1 MHVAFEYGHP
11 LGGDRVRMSGR
22 RAFSSNLEPPGPP
35 RIPPSALGQLRLSAL
50 LGPVGPK
57 NVAKSVLN
65 ALCCGLPTSY
75 ATYTA
80 CQPDFQ
86 TIFFKFPTFQISKI
100 NAFNREGRYFSGFP
114 PFPFQSSFRPLLGLF
129 WDHSVILFGTFPAT
143 LGSSWVLLAPLG
155 SSSWLLITL
164 LGQFRAPSLLQEVPG
179 RLKIQQG
186 GG

>member
-1 MHVAFEYGHP
+1 MRGAFKSGHP

-35 RIPPSALGQLRLSAL
+35 RIPPGASTQLRHPAL

-80 CQPDFQ
+80 CQPDFR

-100 NAFNREGRYFSGFP
+100 NVFNREGRHFSGFR

-129 WDHSVILFGTFPAT
+129 WDHSVTLFGTFPTT
-143 LGSSWVLLAPLG
+143 LGSSWALSEPPG
-155 SSSWLLITL
+155 
-164 LGQFRAPSLLQEVPG
+164 PS
-179 RLKIQQG
+179 
-186 GG
+186 